1 METEISK
8 TERKTEFERT
18 RTRGAT
24 MRIWSL
30 LKGWLTSFLDAR
42 EKFLREM
49 NESINNMSPEDRER
63 WARFQMEQQFG
74 RNPLGF
80 F

>member
-1 METEISK
+1 
-8 TERKTEFERT
+8 
-18 RTRGAT
+18 